1 MLTSPYITK
10 EEIIEK
16 ELKEV
21 DGLVARIST
30 TLKRIVTIVKRN
42 NVPNFAIYLKDGT
55 KTFHF
60 VMVEV
65 EDEA

>member
-1 MLTSPYITK
+1 MLASPYISK

-16 ELKEV
+16 ELAEM
-21 DGLVARIST
+21 DRLVARLSPS
-30 TLKRIVTIVKRN
+30 LKKIVTIVKRN
-42 NVPNFAIYLKDGT
+42 NVPNFAIFVKDGT

-65 EDEA
+65 EDEV